1 MLQLTDGSTLTMY
14 ADDILLSKPI
24 SCPEDYGGL
33 QSDINTIH
41 DCISASHLTLNPSK
55 CKYLICSKKRHPYL
69 PSAGLQLD
77 CIALEQVNSY
87 CYLGVVVSSKLTWS
101 EHIEQV
107 CSKAR
112 KLVGMLYRQFYSWAD
127 TPILLLI
134 YLTCIRP
141 HLEYACQLWDPSMN
155 KNRHLLED
163 VQKFACRVCLKR
175 WDLDSVSLP

>member
-1 MLQLTDGSTLTMY
+1 MSWMVWLQLTDGSTLTMY

-33 QSDINTIH
+33 QSDINTFH
-41 DCISASHLTLNPSK
+41 DCISASHLILNPSK

-77 CIALEQVNSY
+77 GIALEQVNSY
-87 CYLGVVVSSKLTWS
+87 CYLGEVVSSKLTWS

-127 TPILLLI
+127 IPILLLI
-134 YLTCIRP
+134 IP
-141 HLEYACQLWDPSMN
+141 HLHPSTPGICMSTLGPFN
-155 KNRHLLED
+155 EQE
-163 VQKFACRVCLKR
+163 QKPTGRSLHAEFA
-175 WDLDSVSLP
+175 